1 MVLYARENFVHL
13 LKHDYEQLP
22 KKYHNLHL
30 PKYILIIN
38 VLSIIFA
45 QIQT

>member
-22 KKYHNLHL
+22 KKYHNLHS
-30 PKYILIIN
+30 PKCVLIIN
-38 VLSIIFA
+38 VLSIIFT